1 MVKASKMGKSVKE
14 SLINKLKDSNPFALL
29 NGEEIEDWNFVKS

>member
-29 NGEEIEDWNFVKS
+29 NEKNLKIG